1 MKTIPLLYRKK
12 NFFLNIKKI
21 RKLLKLFLYFEEKLT
36 IEEIIS
42 KCRPEKINYLK
53 QVILKKEY
61 LERLKKKFI
70 KTKINNNIFYMSK
83 KKICKKTHL
92 HDNLCFEAD
101 TFYFSNK
108 SLENQMVFDKIEFR
122 LKINKFYIYFG
133 LIG

>member
-61 LERLKKKFI
+61 LKRLKKKFFKI
-70 KTKINNNIFYMSK
+70 KINNNIFYMSK
-83 KKICKKTHL
+83 NKICKKTHL